1 MLHVTPP
8 MGPPD
13 VLVNSCVS
21 DEIGWVDV
29 DKETLQH
36 KKYPNV
42 FGIGDCTN
50 LPTSKTAAAVGE
62 VAHVCVCVCCNEKYG
77 SGSEIFLVSYS
88 GGLDFSYFEL
98 CKRPVSPG
106 IMN

>member
-1 MLHVTPP
+1 MYTFRILSAIIQKLSFNQYGMLHVTPP

-13 VLVNSCVS
+13 VLLNCPVS
-21 DEIGWVDV
+21 DAAGWVDV

-50 LPTSKTAAAVGE
+50 LPTSKTAAAIGK
-62 VAHVCVCVCCNEKYG
+62 CC
-77 SGSEIFLVSYS
+77 L
-88 GGLDFSYFEL
+88 L
-98 CKRPVSPG
+98 
-106 IMN
+106 

>member
-8 MGPPD
+8 MSSPD
-13 VLVNSCVS
+13 VLKRSPVADSA
-21 DEIGWVDV
+21 GWVDV

-62 VAHVCVCVCCNEKYG
+62 VPLLL
-77 SGSEIFLVSYS
+77 SSEYWKNQKNTSLPQAF
-88 GGLDFSYFEL
+88 
-98 CKRPVSPG
+98 RTQ
-106 IMN
+106 